1 MEHGKRREKEKMK
14 KLYFVRTNAYDMLVS
29 DDGEIR
35 RVLTDDDEE
44 QMYKVEDYEA
54 YLQQVEDDSSWEE
67 YEEPIEEFTEA
78 FDNEVLAVIEK
89 EI

>member
-1 MEHGKRREKEKMK
+1 MK

-35 RVLTDDDEE
+35 RVLTDNDEE
-44 QMYKVEDYEA
+44 QLYKVEDYEA

-78 FDNEVLAVIEK
+78 FDNEMLAVIEK